1 MTESVF
7 YELREQLD
15 QYSVGF
21 PSTTSGVEMKILE
34 KLFNEEEAQ
43 MFLNLS
49 MMLETPKAVAERLN
63 QDHERVGSLLEQ
75 MAEKGLI
82 FRVRKE
88 GSAAY
93 GAAPFVVG
101 IYEFQVKTM
110 DRELARLMEEYFD
123 EAFAEQSSQQIV
135 PMRTIPVNKAIDVA
149 WKVVPY
155 EDARAIV
162 KSKDRLAVA
171 KCICRVQQGLLGQA
185 CDKPLEVCLMAGSHA
200 EYYVDRG
207 MGRWINHEEAFE
219 ILDRCEEAGLVPQ
232 PFNAQNP
239 GGMCNCCGDCCGVLR
254 GLKKH
259 PKPVEMVI
267 ANYYT
272 QVDPDLCSACE
283 TCLDRCQ
290 MEAIAIGDEDV
301 AVVDLNRCIG
311 CGLCVTTCTT
321 EAMSLQPKPD
331 AERREPPENAQTTLM
346 ELAQKR
352 GKSLVPL
359 SAMKASGN
367 V

>member
-34 KLFNEEEAQ
+34 KLFTEEEAQ

-63 QDHERVGSLLEQ
+63 QDHESVGALLEQ

-101 IYEFQVKTM
+101 IYEYQVKTM

-135 PMRTIPVNKAIDVA
+135 PMRTIPVNRAIDVA

-185 CDKPLEVCLMAGSHA
+185 CDKPLEVCFMAGSHA

-207 MGRWINHEEAFE
+207 MGRWINHERPLRSWTAVRRQAWSHSRLMRRTQGGCATAVE
-219 ILDRCEEAGLVPQ
+219 IAAVCS
-232 PFNAQNP
+232 
-239 GGMCNCCGDCCGVLR
+239 GG
-254 GLKKH
+254 
-259 PKPVEMVI
+259 
-267 ANYYT
+267 
-272 QVDPDLCSACE
+272 
-283 TCLDRCQ
+283 
-290 MEAIAIGDEDV
+290 
-301 AVVDLNRCIG
+301 
-311 CGLCVTTCTT
+311 
-321 EAMSLQPKPD
+321 
-331 AERREPPENAQTTLM
+331 
-346 ELAQKR
+346 
-352 GKSLVPL
+352 
-359 SAMKASGN
+359 
-367 V
+367 